1 MGVFSK
7 DALTNIDNKQTLFC
21 KFFRVLKSGAA
32 SGRRQGFPDRVS
44 DSSTSVLGHNRSY
57 GGTAKKVRSRG

>member
-44 DSSTSVLGHNRSY
+44 DSSTSVLGPGCVETLAVLS
-57 GGTAKKVRSRG
+57 V